1 MPEKITSATIKA
13 KAAEL
18 GFAACGVA
26 SSEPLRTQVFF
37 KGWLKNEMHA
47 DMRWIAKDETTA
59 KRGDLKLIMP
69 EVQSVICVAMHYR
82 TSDELDKST
91 FGGIARY
98 AQGNDYHD
106 FMTKRLREL
115 LHWMQEQT
123 DCNGRVYVD
132 TGPVLERELAQRAGI
147 GWAGK
152 NTLIMSRELGSYFLL
167 GEILIDLPLD
177 FDEPHWQ
184 DYCGTCTACID
195 ACPTDALKPHELDA
209 NRCISFHTIE
219 NREAP
224 PAELA
229 EKFGDWIFGC
239 DACQEV
245 CPWNHKSTFTSDE
258 PQLWQRAQM
267 PKLDEWEEISQ
278 EEFSARL
285 SKSPIKRAKRA
296 GMQRNAKIANHNEE
310 VELEEPRA

>member
-1 MPEKITSATIKA
+1 MPETLNSSVIKA
-13 KAAEL
+13 KAHEL
-18 GFAACGVA
+18 GFAVCGIA
-26 SSEPLRTQVFF
+26 SPEPLRTQVFF
-37 KGWLKNEMHA
+37 EN
-47 DMRWIAKDETTA
+47 WISNGMNATMDWMAKEESVA
-59 KRGDLKLIMP
+59 KRSDLKLIMP
-69 EVQSVICVAMHYR
+69 EVQSVICMAMHYR
-82 TSDELDKST
+82 THGELDKST

-115 LHWMQEQT
+115 LHWIQEQT
-123 DCNGRVYVD
+123 ECVGRVYVD

-167 GEILIDLPLD
+167 GEILVDLPLQY
-177 FDEPHWQ
+177 DEPYWQ

-209 NRCISFHTIE
+209 NRCISYHTIE
-219 NREAP
+219 NLEEP
-224 PAELA
+224 PSDLVVN
-229 EKFGDWIFGC
+229 FGDWIFGC

-245 CPWNHKSTFTSDE
+245 CPWNHKSTFTSEE
-258 PQLWQRAQM
+258 PHLWQRQQM
-267 PKLDEWEEISQ
+267 PALEEWEGISQ
-278 EEFSARL
+278 EDFSARL

-296 GMQRNAKIANHNEE
+296 GMQRNAAIAVSNEQKPK
-310 VELEEPRA
+310 VLL

>member
-1 MPEKITSATIKA
+1 MANFVTSATIKSKA
-13 KAAEL
+13 KEL
-18 GFAACGVA
+18 GFAACGIA
-26 SSEPLRTQVFF
+26 SLEPLKTQMFF
-37 KGWLKNEMHA
+37 QS
-47 DMRWIAKDETTA
+47 WIANGMNATMNWMSKEESAA
-59 KRGDLKLIMP
+59 KRGDLKIVMP

-82 TSDELDKST
+82 TDNELDKST

-106 FMTKRLREL
+106 FMTNRLHEL

-123 DCNGRVYVD
+123 ECAGRVYVD

-147 GWAGK
+147 GWSGK
-152 NTLIMSRELGSYFLL
+152 NTLVMSRELGSYFLL
-167 GEILIDLPLD
+167 GEILTDLSLE

-184 DYCGTCTACID
+184 DYCGSCTACID

-209 NRCISFHTIE
+209 NRCISYHTIE
-219 NREAP
+219 NREPAL
-224 PAELA
+224 AELA

-245 CPWNHKSTFTSDE
+245 CPWNHKSTFTSNE
-258 PQLWQRAQM
+258 PQLWQREQM
-267 PKLDEWEEISQ
+267 PKLDEWEHISQ

-296 GMQRNAKIANHNEE
+296 GMQRNARIANSNE
-310 VELEEPRA
+310 

>member
-1 MPEKITSATIKA
+1 MSLTSQHIKT

-26 SSEPLRTQVFF
+26 SPEPLRTQVFF
-37 KGWLKNEMHA
+37 QSWIKNKMYA
-47 DMRWIAKDETTA
+47 NMQWIAKEESTA
-59 KRGDLKLIMP
+59 RRGDLKRIMP

-82 TSDELDKST
+82 TSRELDKST

-98 AQGNDYHD
+98 AQGYDYHD
-106 FMTKRLREL
+106 FMTDRLRQL

-123 DCNGRVYVD
+123 ECAGRVYVD

-167 GEILIDLPLD
+167 GEILVDVPLQ

-184 DYCGTCTACID
+184 DYCGSCTACID

-209 NRCISFHTIE
+209 NRCISYHTIE
-219 NREAP
+219 NRELP

-245 CPWNHKSTFTSDE
+245 CPWNHKSTFVSHE
-258 PQLWQRAQM
+258 PELWQREQM
-267 PKLDEWEEISQ
+267 PAKQEWEDISQ

-285 SKSPIKRAKRA
+285 RKSPLKRAKRA
-296 GMQRNAKIANHNEE
+296 GMQRNAKIARNNNN
-310 VELEEPRA
+310 RNSG